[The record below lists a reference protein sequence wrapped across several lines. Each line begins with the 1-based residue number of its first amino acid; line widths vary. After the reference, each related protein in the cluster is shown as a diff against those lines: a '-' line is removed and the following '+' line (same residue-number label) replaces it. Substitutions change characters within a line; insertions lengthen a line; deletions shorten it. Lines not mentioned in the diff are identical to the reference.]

1 MDERPVFEFKM
12 LDIKES
18 AVEELKKFSKSI
30 FDLDY
35 ILNTDSEL
43 KYTREIKK
51 AFTGPNARI
60 NRRVCTVLC
69 IPSIQWAYDV
79 GCARAVRIVNETG
92 VQTTAK

>member
-35 ILNTDSEL
+35 ILNTNSEL
-43 KYTREIKK
+43 KYTREIKNGFYWTK
-51 AFTGPNARI
+51 CENQQTSLYGSLYPQY
-60 NRRVCTVLC
+60 TV
-69 IPSIQWAYDV
+69 
-79 GCARAVRIVNETG
+79 G
-92 VQTTAK
+92 V